1 MIQGVWDA
9 KAGPEPGYGRKV
21 DRMSGSPAIEI
32 NEALYQWCVRAFSLL
47 RRRLGINIKVHDAD
61 GHIKA
66 GQIFLF
72 NHFARFETIIPQY
85 FIYQATGAY
94 CRCVAT
100 HELFLG
106 NDRFAKF
113 LWNCGAVPSNHPGL
127 LAFLAA
133 EILRGR
139 KIIIFPE
146 GGMIKD
152 RNVVDEADFSILSP
166 LARTARKHRQ
176 GAAALAVI
184 LEIFKKRILSV
195 LDAGDMQRL
204 DRWVHALGLADV
216 DALIAAAR
224 QPTLIV
230 PANITFY
237 PIHTSDNILRK
248 AAELFGQEVS
258 EQVKEELLIE
268 GNLLL
273 KRTDM
278 DIRFGKS
285 IHPHV
290 TWNPADKL
298 ILRQAFEQ
306 IDSLEELFALK
317 DTASRWIERMVAM
330 TMQRKM
336 RRLRDLCM
344 HEMYA
349 RVTVNLNHLAS
360 RLILTLFNQGTTE
373 IESGRFDRLLYLA
386 FKNAQ
391 KEPKIHLHH
400 SLTDP
405 EAYDGIHNGTSRL
418 VAQFLEGAVS
428 SGLIEVTADHY
439 RFLPTL
445 RQENGGRDPRI
456 ENVILVYA
464 NEIAPVAAA
473 RRAVD
478 RAIRAESAMD
488 GATLAQLLFDDEVR
502 AHARCKETYSGPQHA
517 IVNDQETASESGEP
531 YLLVPDRPRDLGVVL
546 VHGLLASPAELKAF
560 GQQLAALGYPVIG
573 VRLKGHG
580 TSPWDLRERT
590 WQDWLESV
598 RRGYEIMSHLSDRI
612 CVVGFSTGGTLA
624 LHLAA
629 EKPHGLAGI
638 AAVCPALRLRNRGLV
653 FVPVIHGI
661 NRLTK
666 WAYTQEGVMPFRLHE
681 SEHPHINYRHIP
693 IRGLFELRRA
703 TEEMERRLPQ
713 VTCPVEILHGTEDPV
728 VDPESARLIHDKIG
742 SEKKS
747 LHMIPSWRH
756 GILNENVG
764 NTQPLIISFLDTL
777 ASSTAKSTPFRAIL
791 SAPPIKA
798 AARPM
803 AAADST
809 LAALPESSGDRPRMI
824 NVNGAISRSLRPF
837 LRRFRPVLGGKAPR
851 VARPY
856 PWEKSYP
863 KAVNWHATIDPKPL
877 PALLDEAVEAYADRI
892 CISFRGKHYRYREVG
907 HLVDKAAKGFQ
918 ALGVRRG
925 IKVGLMLPNCP
936 YAVICYYAVL
946 KAGGTVVNINP
957 LYSGYEIERQLADS
971 GSRFLVTLD
980 VKALYEKVAGLV
992 RETGH
997 VEKLVVC
1004 RMKGVLRFTE
1014 KVLFDFFKSREM
1026 ASFSDDERHVSF
1038 ERLIDNDGA
1047 VTPPTIDPV
1056 TDIAVLQYTGGTTGF
1071 PKAAQLTHANLFVN
1085 AAQLALWAT
1094 DIEPGREKSLAVLP
1108 LFHSFGMTAV
1118 MNLSLWIGAEI
1129 ILLAKFQT
1137 AEVLDT
1143 INREKPTVFI
1153 GVPTMFSALT
1163 AARDIAKHDLSS
1175 LKFCISGGAPL
1186 PGELQRRFEALSGCT
1201 LVEGYGLSEA
1211 GPVCT
1216 VNPLTGAKPG
1226 SVGLP
1231 LPGTVIE
1238 IVSLEDPGRTLG
1250 IGERGEI
1257 CVTGPQVMAGY
1268 ANRAK
1273 ESVDTLQGVRLHTG
1287 DVGHLDEDG
1296 YLYIVDRIKDLI
1308 LSGGFNVYPRQVEE
1322 VIYLHPAVEEVAVCG
1337 VPDPHRGEIVK
1348 AFIKLRE
1355 GASVTTAELRDFL
1368 RDKLAP
1374 FQMPRQ
1380 IEFREDLP
1388 KTMIGKI
1395 SKKDLVAEAA
1405 TVEPDQGLVL
1415 SAET

>member
-1 MIQGVWDA
+1 MPVLKTGH
-9 KAGPEPGYGRKV
+9 GRTV
-21 DRMSGSPAIEI
+21 HAMSGSPEIEI

-47 RRRLGINIKVHDAD
+47 RHRLGINIRVHDAD

-127 LAFLAA
+127 LPFLAA

-152 RNVVDEADFSILSP
+152 RNVLDEAEFSILSP
-166 LARTARKHRQ
+166 MARTTRKHRR

-184 LEIFKKRILSV
+184 LETYKKRILSV
-195 LDAGDMQRL
+195 FEAGDTQRL
-204 DRWVHALGLADV
+204 DRWVQALGLADI
-216 DALIAAAR
+216 DSLIAAAR

-230 PANITFY
+230 PSNITFY

-248 AAELFGQEVS
+248 AAELFGQDIG
-258 EQVKEELLIE
+258 EQLKEELLIE

-278 DIRFGKS
+278 DIRFGKP

-290 TWNPADKL
+290 TWNPADRL
-298 ILRQAFEQ
+298 ILSQAFER
-306 IDSLEELFALK
+306 IDSLEDLFALK
-317 DTASRWIERMVAM
+317 DTASRWIERIVAT

-344 HEMYA
+344 QEMYA

-360 RLILTLFNQGTTE
+360 RLILSLVNRGTME
-373 IESGRFDRLLYLA
+373 IERDRFHRLLYLA

-391 KEPKIHLHH
+391 KEPLIHLHQ
-400 SLTDP
+400 SLADP
-405 EAYDGIHNGTSRL
+405 ETYDGIHDGTSRL
-418 VAQFLEGAVS
+418 VTQLMEGAIA
-428 SGLIEVTADHY
+428 SGLIVATSDHY
-439 RFLPTL
+439 RFLPAL

-456 ENVILVYA
+456 ENVIVVYA
-464 NEIAPVAAA
+464 NEIAPVSAAC
-473 RRAVD
+473 RAVD
-478 RAIRAESAMD
+478 RAIRAEAAID
-488 GATLAQLLFDDEVR
+488 GGPLARLLFDDEVR
-502 AHARCKETYSGPQHA
+502 AYARCKETYSRPQYAA
-517 IVNDQETASESGEP
+517 INDQETATESGEP
-531 YLLVPDRPRDLGVVL
+531 YLLVPNRPKDLGVVL
-546 VHGLLASPAELKAF
+546 VHGFLASPAELKAF
-560 GQQLAALGYPVIG
+560 GQRLAALGHPVIG

-598 RRGYEIMSHLSDRI
+598 RRGYEIMSHLSDRV
-612 CVVGFSTGGTLA
+612 CLVGFSTGGSLA
-624 LHLAA
+624 LLLAA
-629 EKPHGLAGI
+629 DKPRGLAGV
-638 AAVCPALRLRNRGLV
+638 AAVSPALRFRNRNLI
-653 FVPVIHGI
+653 FVPVIHHI
-661 NRLTK
+661 NRLTE
-666 WAYTQEGVMPFRLHE
+666 WAYVQEGVMPFRINE
-681 SEHPHINYRHIP
+681 SEHPETNYRHMP
-693 IRGLFELRRA
+693 IRGLFELRRT
-703 TEEMERRLPQ
+703 TEELERRLPQ
-713 VTCPVEILHGTEDPV
+713 VVCPTEILQGTEDPV
-728 VDPESARLIHDKIG
+728 IDPESATLIHDKIG
-742 SEKKS
+742 SVKKS
-747 LHMIPSWRH
+747 LHMIPSQRH

-764 NTQPLIISFLDTL
+764 STQALIISFLDTL
-777 ASSTAKSTPFRAIL
+777 SPTVARSTSFKAVL
-791 SAPPIKA
+791 SAAPMGVA
-798 AARPM
+798 A
-803 AAADST
+803 S
-809 LAALPESSGDRPRMI
+809 LNFSGGGSIMI
-824 NVNGAISRSLRPF
+824 NVGDAISRSLRPF
-837 LRRFRPVLGGKAPR
+837 LSRFRRGGPGEAPPLK
-851 VARPY
+851 RPY
-856 PWEKSYP
+856 PWERSYP
-863 KAVNWHATIDPKPL
+863 KDLDWQINIDPKPV
-877 PALLDEAVEAYADRI
+877 PALLDEAVKTYADRT
-892 CISFRGKHYRYREVG
+892 CISFRGRHYRYREVG
-907 HLVDKAAKGFQ
+907 RLVDKAAKGFQ

-971 GSRFLVTLD
+971 DSRILVTLD
-980 VKALYEKVAGLV
+980 VNALYEKVAGLV
-992 RETGH
+992 REDGH
-997 VEKLVVC
+997 IEKLVVC
-1004 RMKGVLRFTE
+1004 RMRGVLRFTE
-1014 KVLFDFFKSREM
+1014 KILFDFFKSREM

-1047 VTPPTIDPV
+1047 VKPSAIDPV

-1071 PKAAQLTHANLFVN
+1071 PKGAQLTHANLFVN
-1085 AAQLALWAT
+1085 TAQLALWAP
-1094 DIEPGREKSLAVLP
+1094 DVKRGEEKSLAVLP

-1129 ILLAKFQT
+1129 ILLAKFET
-1137 AEVLDT
+1137 AEVLDA

-1163 AARDIAKHDLSS
+1163 AARDVAKHDLSS

-1186 PGELQRRFEALSGCT
+1186 PSELQRRFEALSGCT

-1216 VNPLTGAKPG
+1216 VNPLTGGKPG

-1238 IVSLEDPGRTLG
+1238 IVSMEDPDRTLE

-1273 ESVDTLQGVRLHTG
+1273 ESVDILQGARLHTG
-1287 DVGHLDEDG
+1287 DVGYLDEDG

-1322 VIYLHPAVEEVAVCG
+1322 VIYLHPAVEEAAVCG
-1337 VPDPHRGEIVK
+1337 VPDLHRGEIVK

-1355 GASVTTAELRDFL
+1355 GASVTAAELRAFL

-1380 IEFREDLP
+1380 IEFRDELP
-1388 KTMIGKI
+1388 KTLIGKI

-1405 TVEPDQGLVL
+1405 TANTEQGPALTVE
-1415 SAET
+1415 A